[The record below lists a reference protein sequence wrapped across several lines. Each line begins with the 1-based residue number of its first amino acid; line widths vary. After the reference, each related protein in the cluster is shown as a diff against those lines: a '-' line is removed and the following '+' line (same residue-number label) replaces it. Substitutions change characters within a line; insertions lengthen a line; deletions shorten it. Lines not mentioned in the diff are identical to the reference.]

1 MRYILLSCAL
11 LVTTLVQA
19 QDTTLKKV
27 TEEATK
33 EIKKDKADTLNRKWR
48 LGGLLSLTVSQTTL
62 SNWAAGGDDYSL
74 SLNGIASLYAY
85 YKEGRHSWDNTFDFN
100 YGSVSTT
107 SLDTRKNDDR
117 VDLVSK
123 YGYGISEKWNLSA
136 LGNFRTQFFKGYNY
150 DNDVPTFT
158 SDFLSPAYMLFGVGF
173 DYKPNQNFSLYLSPL
188 TARWTLVKNDSLS
201 EKGEYGVVPGENWK
215 DELGAFVSV
224 TYLKTFNKTLSYKGR
239 LDLFS
244 DYKHNPQNIDLF
256 ITNLLSVN
264 FTKILSATWN
274 VDFIYDD
281 DVKQFGTNK
290 TSAALQVKSLIGIG
304 LAVTLS
310 NRKTK

>member
-1 MRYILLSCAL
+1 MRNILLFCAL
-11 LVTTLVQA
+11 MGATLVHA
-19 QDTTLKKV
+19 QDSTIKKV
-27 TEEATK
+27 SEEAAN
-33 EIKKDKADTLNRKWR
+33 EIKKDQADTLNRKWR
-48 LGGLLSLTVSQTTL
+48 LGGLLSLTISYTTL
-62 SNWAAGGDDYSL
+62 SNWSAGGDDYSL
-74 SLNGIASLYAY
+74 SLNGIASLYAF
-85 YKEGRHSWDNTFDFN
+85 YKEGRHSWDNTLDFN

-107 SLDTRKNDDR
+107 SLGLRKNDDR
-117 VDLVSK
+117 LDMVSK
-123 YGYGISEKWNLSA
+123 YGYGISPKWNLSA

-150 DNDVPTFT
+150 DDDARTFT
-158 SDFLSPAYMLFGVGF
+158 SDFLSPAYLLFGIGF
-173 DYKPNQNFSLYLSPL
+173 DYKPNQNFSLYLSPI
-188 TARWTLVKNDSLS
+188 TARWTLVQDDSLS
-201 EKGEYGVVPGENWK
+201 EKGEYGVVPGKNWK

-244 DYKHNPQNIDLF
+244 DYKHNPQNIDVF
-256 ITNLLSVN
+256 MTNLLSIS

-274 VDFIYDD
+274 LDFIYDD

-290 TSAALQVKSLIGIG
+290 TSPALQVKSLIGVG